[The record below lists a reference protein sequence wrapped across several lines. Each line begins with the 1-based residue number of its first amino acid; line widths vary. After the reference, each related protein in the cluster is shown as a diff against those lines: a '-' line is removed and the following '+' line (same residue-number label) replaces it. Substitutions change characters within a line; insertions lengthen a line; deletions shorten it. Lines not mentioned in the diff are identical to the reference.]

1 MFSFFFFRVLPTF
14 NILNILAGVRKVK
27 NWIKPY
33 VQCLFKEFCHLE
45 HWTTQVTWQLQY
57 PVVCCSNLWR
67 CWRRMTISWSL
78 WLQMELHSEWF
89 WTCLDFLVGL
99 VKWFSLFIA
108 TMLFIIVYIIIS
120 LASFLLVCRLFHFR
134 SSNIVLTLDLFL
146 WLPMTYRAVRLCTF
160 SILSIWFL
168 CYGSQTVV
176 AYSSC
181 GLTRDL

>member
-1 MFSFFFFRVLPTF
+1 MYSVYSKSFSTWALSDSSDLATALSGDKLFQFLTVLT
-14 NILNILAGVRKVK
+14 K
-27 NWIKPY
+27 NDHFLK
-33 VQCLFKEFCHLE
+33 
-45 HWTTQVTWQLQY
+45 
-57 PVVCCSNLWR
+57 
-67 CWRRMTISWSL
+67 SL
-78 WLQMELHSEWF
+78 VADGIAYEWF

-108 TMLFIIVYIIIS
+108 TMLFIILYIIIS

-146 WLPMTYRAVRLCTF
+146 WLPVTYRAVPLCTF

-168 CYGSQTVV
+168 WYGSQTVV

>member
-1 MFSFFFFRVLPTF
+1 MYSVYWKSFATWALNNSSDLAAAISGGMLFQSLTVLT
-14 NILNILAGVRKVK
+14 K
-27 NWIKPY
+27 NDHFLK
-33 VQCLFKEFCHLE
+33 
-45 HWTTQVTWQLQY
+45 
-57 PVVCCSNLWR
+57 
-67 CWRRMTISWSL
+67 SL
-78 WLQMELHSEWF
+78 VADGIAYEWF

-108 TMLFIIVYIIIS
+108 TMLFIILYIIIS

-146 WLPMTYRAVRLCTF
+146 WRPVTYRAVRLCTF

>member
-1 MFSFFFFRVLPTF
+1 MYSVYSKSFATWALNDASDMEAAISGGKLFQSLTVL
-14 NILNILAGVRKVK
+14 
-27 NWIKPY
+27 
-33 VQCLFKEFCHLE
+33 KENDHFLK
-45 HWTTQVTWQLQY
+45 
-57 PVVCCSNLWR
+57 
-67 CWRRMTISWSL
+67 SL
-78 WLQMELHSEWF
+78 VADGIAYEWF

-108 TMLFIIVYIIIS
+108 TMLFIILYIIIS

-146 WLPMTYRAVRLCTF
+146 WLPVTYRAVPLCTF
-160 SILSIWFL
+160 SILSILFL
-168 CYGSQTVV
+168 WYGSQTVV